1 MNEEEP
7 FNKYYA
13 QYEEWFERNR
23 SVYLSEIKALE
34 HFIPKK
40 RRGLE
45 VGIGSGRFAQP
56 LGIEEG
62 VDPSEEMR
70 KIAQRRG
77 LKVYDGVAEDL
88 PFPKKSFDYCL
99 MVTTICFVE
108 DVNKTLKEIYRV
120 LKNKGILITGLVDKD
135 SLLGK
140 EYQKHKNE
148 NVFYKHAKFY
158 ATEDVKQLLKENNFV
173 NLKIIQT
180 VFGEL
185 GKINTIQDFKE
196 GYGEGGFVV
205 IKAEKTDIISR

>member
-40 RRGLE
+40 GRGLE

-120 LKNKGILITGLVDKD
+120 LKNKGNLITGLVDKD

-205 IKAEKTDIISR
+205 IKAEKTAIISR